1 MQDLSLHLL
10 DIIENSVRAGASLVK
25 ILIDV
30 DEKKDTLIFKIIDN
44 GSGMDPE
51 TLNNALNPFY
61 TSKTSRKKKIGLG
74 ISLFKQITELC
85 EGSLHVESE
94 LGKGTNLEATFK
106 KSHIDRM
113 PIGSLADTLIGSLI
127 GHSETDFY
135 LKITHNTLKQSFEYE
150 FDTRLLKE
158 ELGDIPLTYPDVI
171 QYIIEDV
178 NNGIKNTKMG
188 EI

>member
-10 DIIENSVRAGASLVK
+10 DIIENSARAGASLIN
-25 ILIDV
+25 ILISV
-30 DEKKDTLIFKIIDN
+30 DDKEDILKFKIEDN
-44 GSGMDPE
+44 GSGMDAD

-61 TSKTSRKKKIGLG
+61 TSKTSRVKKVGLG
-74 ISLFKQITELC
+74 IPLFMQNAELC
-85 EGSLHVESE
+85 DGSFHVDSE

-113 PIGSLADTLIGSLI
+113 PVGSLADTIIGSII
-127 GHSETDFY
+127 GHTETDFY
-135 LKITHNTLKQSFEYE
+135 LKISHNTQEQNFEYE
-150 FDTRLLKE
+150 FDTRVLKM
-158 ELGDIPLTYPDVI
+158 ELEDIPLTYPDVI

>member
-10 DIIENSVRAGASLVK
+10 DIIENSTRAGASLIK
-25 ILIDV
+25 ISIDA
-30 DEKKDTLIFKIIDN
+30 DEKKDVLKFKIEDN
-44 GSGMDPE
+44 GSGMDAD

-61 TSKTSRKKKIGLG
+61 TSKESREKKVGLG
-74 ISLFKQITELC
+74 IPLFMQNAELC
-85 EGSLHVESE
+85 EGSFHVTSK
-94 LGKGTNLEATFK
+94 LGKGTDLEAIFK

-113 PIGSLADTLIGSLI
+113 PVGSLADTIIGSLI
-127 GHSETDFY
+127 GHAETDFY
-135 LKITHNTLKQSFEYE
+135 LKITHNTRDEVFEYE
-150 FDTRLLKE
+150 FDTRVLKE

-171 QYIIEDV
+171 QYIMEDV